1 MSKRS
6 GESLEQER
14 PQKKRCEKELD
25 PPPMTLRL
33 LDEEWRTLE
42 EEFRSVKP
50 LSACSKDRFVDIA
63 PVRETLCVLNGGS
76 YINANRVELEGLSFV
91 ATQEPLPVNFSPELT
106 ETENDFWSLI
116 WEQKIGIIVGLTR
129 NELSYLPQKQQIY
142 GELLVNLQ
150 EDKWIADFPIH
161 IRYYTIRPEANK
173 SDEVLSVVHI
183 HFLHWPGMFLRKK

>member
-116 WEQKIGIIVGLTR
+116 WEQMQPKERCFNFHL
-129 NELSYLPQKQQIY
+129 LYSFMKKKQ
-142 GELLVNLQ
+142 NTLQ
-150 EDKWIADFPIH
+150 GFKFFPPSATETH
-161 IRYYTIRPEANK
+161 LY
-173 SDEVLSVVHI
+173 
-183 HFLHWPGMFLRKK
+183 